1 MKILKYITGLLL
13 TIIMGVMNS
22 CMDDLNQYPHIEQTP
37 KDIYTSVSNYKQ
49 VLAKLYG
56 SYVLAGQDKGGG
68 NVDIS
73 GSRGFDYMRCYFNLQ
88 EIGTDEVA
96 MISYAP
102 DNQTGLT
109 FLSWD
114 SNDVWVYDTYYRIY
128 YTIALCNEFIRNASD
143 ESLAKFSE
151 EEQIELRRMR
161 AEARFCVHSLIPMR
175 WIFSGMCLLLMKILQ

>member
-1 MKILKYITGLLL
+1 MKTSKYITGLLMA
-13 TIIMGVMNS
+13 IMMSVVSS
-22 CMDDLNQYPHIEQTP
+22 CFDDLDQYPHIEQTP
-37 KDIYTSVSNYKQ
+37 KDIYTSVPNYRQ

-68 NVDIS
+68 NTDIS

-88 EIGTDEVA
+88 EIGTDETA
-96 MISYAP
+96 MLSYAS

-128 YTIALCNEFIRNASD
+128 YTIALCNEFIRYSSD
-143 ESLAKFSE
+143 DALAKFSE
-151 EEQIELRRMR
+151 DEQVELRKMK
-161 AEARFCVHSLIPMR
+161 AEARFLR
-175 WIFSGMCLLLMKILQ
+175 

>member
-73 GSRGFDYMRCYFNLQ
+73 GSRGFDYMRCYF
-88 EIGTDEVA
+88 
-96 MISYAP
+96 
-102 DNQTGLT
+102 
-109 FLSWD
+109 
-114 SNDVWVYDTYYRIY
+114 
-128 YTIALCNEFIRNASD
+128 
-143 ESLAKFSE
+143 KF
-151 EEQIELRRMR
+151 
-161 AEARFCVHSLIPMR
+161 
-175 WIFSGMCLLLMKILQ
+175 